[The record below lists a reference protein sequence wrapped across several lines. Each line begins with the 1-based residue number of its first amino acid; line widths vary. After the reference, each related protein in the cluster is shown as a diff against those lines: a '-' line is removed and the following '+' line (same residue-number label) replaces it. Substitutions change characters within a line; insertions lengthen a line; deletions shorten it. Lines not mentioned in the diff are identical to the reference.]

1 MEDDA
6 NKFLVF
12 LEIQNFNKLLKE
24 KSKTILGDRKSAY
37 YLSILVLY
45 KNLSENTLLKLLFEP
60 QIHLTREQTMKLAK
74 Q

>member
-12 LEIQNFNKLLKE
+12 FEIQNFNKLLKE

-60 QIHLTREQTMKLAK
+60 QIHLTREQTM
-74 Q
+74 